1 MNYMKKMTRL
11 AAFVLIGLLPFAGP
25 GRGLKPAFRP
35 LLAAEFRRAAFETWE
50 KSLED
55 AFEG

>member
-1 MNYMKKMTRL
+1 MKKLTRL
-11 AAFVLIGLLPFAGP
+11 AASALIGLLPFAGP

-35 LLAAEFRRAAFETWE
+35 LLAAEFRRAAFETWG

-55 AFEG
+55 AFDG